1 MDKYETYRSE
11 FIEYLQIE
19 RNASAHTIQY
29 YMTDL
34 DEFHLFL
41 QREHVRSILAVD
53 FRLVRLFLT
62 ELYERKLSKGT
73 ISRKLSSLRSFYKFL
88 EREIEGVTNPFVQI
102 SLPKNNEQLPNFFY
116 EEEMEELFKISDLT
130 DPLGQRN
137 QLILELLYAT
147 GMRISECQ
155 DLKLGDIDLSI
166 QSILVRGKGRKERYV
181 LFGSEAKQA
190 LDRYI
195 HDGRNALLNNVENA
209 SEHLFLNARGLPL
222 TERGFRHILNQLV
235 KDASLTVN
243 IHPHKLRHTFATH
256 MLNRGADLRT
266 VQELLGH
273 ENLSSTQVYT
283 HVTKDRL
290 KNVYMNA
297 HPRARTNKK

>member
-166 QSILVRGKGRKERYV
+166 QSILVRG
-181 LFGSEAKQA
+181 
-190 LDRYI
+190 
-195 HDGRNALLNNVENA
+195 
-209 SEHLFLNARGLPL
+209 
-222 TERGFRHILNQLV
+222 
-235 KDASLTVN
+235 
-243 IHPHKLRHTFATH
+243 
-256 MLNRGADLRT
+256 
-266 VQELLGH
+266 
-273 ENLSSTQVYT
+273 
-283 HVTKDRL
+283 
-290 KNVYMNA
+290 
-297 HPRARTNKK
+297 